1 MSVPPTYQP
10 IPEVTKTYGIDVS
23 FSLTSVMAG
32 KSNSSGAYTFSIT
45 DSPPPITIIGGVA
58 TILAYTPTAITITAA
73 QDASGNYNTGS
84 TTFTLMVN
92 RGQPTY
98 KAIPTVEKIFGI
110 DVYFSLT
117 TIMSGV
123 SDSNGAYTF
132 TITGGG
138 AIISINDVS
147 GIALINNVVYSPSA
161 TITASQAAFGNYNA
175 GSTTF
180 NIQLSRAS
188 TWIPQLEQTIT
199 TGGDGQPVYGD
210 VYFNITN
217 EGSGTSQ
224 FNVYSLS
231 YSTTFQLISGTFT
244 IPDVP
249 AGVGPRDTDVP
260 AELLSRRGTLIG
272 VIPLINLS
280 SNNSRTPITFAFPTN
295 SYAISVVSFSRDYY
309 VIPQPSGDSGNAV
322 GVYTRPGAPI
332 VRLPYRN
339 ALVINGIYDVS
350 GGYGYDQ
357 VSTTLRMEIK
367 QSRYEPSMIGDDTVR
382 FLEKKIVVPLTLR
395 KAATNIAI
403 KPFTGVVGD
412 INIYT
417 IPGSDTTGV
426 ITREYLNGFIDLSF
440 SQFATT
446 TRKILLNGSPDYG
459 DVIYYLSLTGT
470 RTFTFD
476 NDNVVINDNKI
487 VFKKVTVLPDG
498 NHILIPIKF
507 LQEETPVYK
516 RSEERIGD
524 TGGRTIKLR
533 INKSTPTFVGQIP
546 AANTANPLQVYRLPD
561 LNKMT
566 TEGKFTL
573 TPPLSNNSDSSSNF
587 IFSSSN
593 DSLLQIR
600 VSGGAGTGIGT
611 AEGAVYT
618 AHIYGSGTAT
628 ITVIQPA
635 TTNFNQKIAYF
646 DVNVFEITPAII
658 NCNTNVFY
666 TNPYNREFWTRFK
679 PECRSSDLVD
689 SVTGAKLTATQV
701 DEVYDM
707 RRKAEILKY
716 NKNVGGLTKS
726 QKYAKASR
734 GELMRKIGNEANYLS
749 GVGGSAF
756 TLTCPTTPANR
767 AVLCGLTTACGVP
780 GKERLLCYDPSINLY
795 NYKKTYTY
803 EAGLQ
808 VTLNIPT
815 TILTEPLN
823 FRVTNYDSELNKI
836 TLVWDAPESNGGFPI
851 TGYVITYS
859 KDNKTWAPY
868 KSVFPYNPATE
879 GAAAGVIAAAAATAA
894 GANEVAAA
902 SAANLASAAV
912 IKAATYNAVSGEING
927 NSVVFERIP
936 GSVEILANTVYYLS
950 VFSGN
955 VRGLS
960 SVPATLTVKTSSVP
974 SIIGDFG
981 FTNPADER
989 QNLMV
994 DLKWTDPLNTGTA
1007 SGGGGFNGPPIR
1019 QYNLYYRKVPDTT
1032 WLKQTLDISSIIL
1045 NGGSGGSQSRRYIL
1059 RNLLNENKYEIKIEP
1074 INTVGVGAESA
1085 IITARTLMKPTVPS
1099 GVLVTAKYGLLP
1111 PVITDT
1117 PGNYINIIWTKPN
1130 TGGSPIKLYNITI
1143 TPPPP
1148 TGSTVSTSITVPYN
1162 VSTTDTRTS
1171 YSLDIGRI
1179 GPNIIG
1185 DGLYSVTISAFN
1197 SYIYSNESASSSVT
1211 VKPKAAK
1218 PSIYAID
1225 GTYTSSGL
1233 SYAEMTFYINTEI
1246 ADGVTISTVKA
1257 NGLNTSYSTNVNI
1270 YSQIFATGIGNG
1282 ITGEH
1287 KIHIPATSAGREI
1300 IVVGTTYSVS
1310 VTLVFTNGLEQ
1321 TSELFSYT
1329 PEIKYL
1335 TT

>member
-1 MSVPPTYQP
+1 MSGTPPTW
-10 IPEVTKTYGIDVS
+10 T
-23 FSLTSVMAG
+23 
-32 KSNSSGAYTFSIT
+32 
-45 DSPPPITIIGGVA
+45 
-58 TILAYTPTAITITAA
+58 
-73 QDASGNYNTGS
+73 
-84 TTFTLMVN
+84 
-92 RGQPTY
+92 
-98 KAIPTVEKIFGI
+98 
-110 DVYFSLT
+110 
-117 TIMSGV
+117 
-123 SDSNGAYTF
+123 
-132 TITGGG
+132 
-138 AIISINDVS
+138 
-147 GIALINNVVYSPSA
+147 
-161 TITASQAAFGNYNA
+161 
-175 GSTTF
+175 
-180 NIQLSRAS
+180 
-188 TWIPQLEQTIT
+188 PQLEQTIT

-217 EGSGTSQ
+217 EGPGTTQ
-224 FNVYSLS
+224 FNVYSLN

-244 IPDVP
+244 IPGVP

-280 SNNSRTPITFAFPTN
+280 SNNTRTPITFAFPTN

-309 VIPQPSGDSGNAV
+309 VIPQPSGDPTNAV

-350 GGYGYDQ
+350 GGYSYDQ

-382 FLEKKIVVPLTLR
+382 YLEKKIVVPLKLTKSL
-395 KAATNIAI
+395 TNIGI
-403 KPFTGVVGD
+403 KPFTGVGR
-412 INIYT
+412 YT
-417 IPGSDTTGV
+417 IPGSDTNGV

-446 TRKILLNGSPDYG
+446 DRKKLVDGSPDYG
-459 DVIYYLSLTGT
+459 DVIYYLGLTGT

-476 NDNVVINDNKI
+476 NENVVINDNKI

-498 NHILIPIKF
+498 NHNLIPIKF
-507 LQEETPVYK
+507 LQEETPVYE
-516 RSEERIGD
+516 RSAQRIGD
-524 TGGRTIKLR
+524 TGGNMTTIRLR

-546 AANTANPLQVYRLPD
+546 AINTADLLQVYRLPD

-566 TEGKFTL
+566 TEGSFIL

-587 IFSSSN
+587 LFSSSN
-593 DSLLQIR
+593 DSLLKIR
-600 VSGGAGTGIGT
+600 VSGGTGTGIGT
-611 AEGAVYT
+611 ADGAVYT
-618 AHIYGSGTAT
+618 AYIYGSGTAT

-689 SVTGAKLTATQV
+689 SATGAKLTATQV

-716 NKNVGGLTKS
+716 NKNVGGLTKN

-836 TLVWDAPESNGGFPI
+836 TIVWDAPESNGGFPI

-868 KSVFPYNPATE
+868 KSVFPYNPATAGA
-879 GAAAGVIAAAAATAA
+879 GAAP
-894 GANEVAAA
+894 
-902 SAANLASAAV
+902 
-912 IKAATYNAVSGEING
+912 ATYNPVSGEING
-927 NSVVFERIP
+927 SSVVFERIP

-994 DLKWTDPLNTGTA
+994 DLKWTDPLNTGTSA
-1007 SGGGGFNGPPIR
+1007 GGGYNGPPIR
-1019 QYNLYYRKVPDTT
+1019 QYNLYYRKIPDTT
-1032 WLKQTLDISSIIL
+1032 WLKQTLDISSIIT
-1045 NGGSGGSQSRRYIL
+1045 NGGSGGGQSRRYIL
-1059 RNLLNENKYEIKIEP
+1059 RNLSNENKYEIKIEP

-1111 PVITDT
+1111 PVITGT

-1148 TGSTVSTSITVPYN
+1148 TGSTVSTSTTVPYN

-1171 YSLDIGRI
+1171 YSADIGRI

-1185 DGLYSVTISAFN
+1185 DGLYSVTISAYN
-1197 SYIYSNESASSSVT
+1197 GYLYSNESAISSVT
-1211 VKPKAAK
+1211 VKPKSAK
-1218 PSIYAID
+1218 PNIYAID

-1233 SYAEMTFYINTEI
+1233 SYAELTFYIQTQVDDS
-1246 ADGVTISTVKA
+1246 ARISTVKV

-1270 YSQIFATGIGNG
+1270 YNQIFATGIGNG

-1287 KIHIPATSAGREI
+1287 KIRIPATSAGREV

-1310 VTLVFTNGLEQ
+1310 VTLVFSGLLEQ

>member
-1 MSVPPTYQP
+1 MSVPPIYQP
-10 IPEVTKTYGIDVS
+10 IPQVTKIFGTDVS
-23 FSLTSVMAG
+23 FSLTSIMTGKSNSSGVYTFSITASPPPITILSDVATIITYTPSPITITATQAAFGEYTSGITTFTLLVNRGEPTYQSIPSVAKIFRTDVSFSLTSIMTG
-32 KSNSSGAYTFSIT
+32 KSNSSGAYTFTKTGDAISSIV
-45 DSPPPITIIGGVA
+45 DSVA
-58 TILAYTPTAITITAA
+58 
-73 QDASGNYNTGS
+73 
-84 TTFTLMVN
+84 F
-92 RGQPTY
+92 
-98 KAIPTVEKIFGI
+98 
-110 DVYFSLT
+110 
-117 TIMSGV
+117 
-123 SDSNGAYTF
+123 
-132 TITGGG
+132 
-138 AIISINDVS
+138 
-147 GIALINNVVYSPSA
+147 INNVQYSQSA
-161 TITASQAAFGNYNA
+161 TITATQAASGNYNA

-180 NIQLSRAS
+180 NLILSRAV
-188 TWIPQLEQTIT
+188 TWTPQLEQTIT

-217 EGSGTSQ
+217 EGPGTSQ
-224 FNVYSLS
+224 FNVYSLR

-244 IPDVP
+244 IPGVP
-249 AGVGPRDTDVP
+249 TGVGPRDTDVP
-260 AELLSRRGTLIG
+260 AELVSRRGTLIG

-280 SNNSRTPITFAFPTN
+280 SDNTRIPITFSFPTN
-295 SYAISVVSFSRDYY
+295 SYAISVVSFNRDYY
-309 VIPQPSGDSGNAV
+309 VIPQPSGDAANAV
-322 GVYTRPGAPI
+322 GVYTRPGAPV

-350 GGYGYDQ
+350 GGYQYGQ
-357 VSTTLRMEIK
+357 VITTLRMEIK
-367 QSRYEPSMIGDDTVR
+367 QSRYEPSMVGDDTVR
-382 FLEKKIVVPLTLR
+382 YLEKSIVVPLTLT
-395 KAATNIAI
+395 KALTNIGI

-412 INIYT
+412 ININT
-417 IPGSDTTGV
+417 IPGSDANGV
-426 ITREYLNGFIDLSF
+426 ITREYLDGFIDLSF

-446 TRKILLNGSPDYG
+446 TRKKLVDGSPDYG

-470 RTFTFD
+470 RTFQIV
-476 NDNVVINDNKI
+476 NDNVTITDNKI
-487 VFKKVTVLPDG
+487 AFKKVTVLPDG
-498 NHILIPIKF
+498 NHNLIPIKF
-507 LQEETPVYK
+507 LQEETPVYQ
-516 RSEERIGD
+516 RSAQRIGD
-524 TGGRTIKLR
+524 TAGNATTIRLR

-546 AANTANPLQVYRLPD
+546 AANTTNSLQVYRLPD

-566 TEGKFTL
+566 TDGSFAL

-587 IFSSSN
+587 LFSSSN
-593 DSLLQIR
+593 DSLLKIR
-600 VSGGAGTGIGT
+600 VSGGT
-611 AEGAVYT
+611 AEGAVY
-618 AHIYGSGTAT
+618 AAYVYGSGTAT
-628 ITVIQPA
+628 ITVTQPA
-635 TTNFNQKIAYF
+635 TTNFNQKVAYF
-646 DVNVFEITPAII
+646 DVNIFEITPAII

-749 GVGGSAF
+749 GVGGGAF

-767 AVLCGLTTACGVP
+767 AVLCGLTTACGIP
-780 GKERLLCYDPSINLY
+780 GKERLLCYDPSVNLY
-795 NYKKTYTY
+795 NYKRTYTY

-836 TLVWDAPESNGGFPI
+836 TLAWDAPESNGGFPI

-868 KSVFPYNPATE
+868 KSVFPYNPATA
-879 GAAAGVIAAAAATAA
+879 GAAAGVIASAAATAA
-894 GANEVAAA
+894 GANAAAAA

-912 IKAATYNAVSGEING
+912 IKAATYNPVSGEING
-927 NSVVFERIP
+927 NSVVFEAIN
-936 GSVEILANTVYYLS
+936 GSVEIRANTVYYLS

-1007 SGGGGFNGPPIR
+1007 AGSFNGPPIR

-1032 WLKQTLDISSIIL
+1032 WLKQTLDISSIII
-1045 NGGSGGSQSRRYIL
+1045 NGGGGGGGGQSRRYIL
-1059 RNLLNENKYEIKIEP
+1059 RNLVNENKYEIKIEP
-1074 INTVGVGAESA
+1074 INTVGVGPESA

-1111 PVITDT
+1111 PVIIDT

-1148 TGSTVSTSITVPYN
+1148 TGSTVSTSITIPYN

-1171 YSLDIGRI
+1171 YSSDIGRI
-1179 GPNIIG
+1179 GPSSIS

-1197 SYIYSNESASSSVT
+1197 GYIYSNESASSSVT
-1211 VKPKAAK
+1211 VKPKSAK

-1233 SYAEMTFYINTEI
+1233 SYAEMTFYIVTEI
-1246 ADGVTISTVKA
+1246 APGVTISTVKV

-1270 YSQIFATGIGNG
+1270 YSQIFSGLPGG

-1287 KIHIPATSAGREI
+1287 KIRIPATSAGQEV

-1310 VTLVFTNGLEQ
+1310 VTLVFNNGLEQ